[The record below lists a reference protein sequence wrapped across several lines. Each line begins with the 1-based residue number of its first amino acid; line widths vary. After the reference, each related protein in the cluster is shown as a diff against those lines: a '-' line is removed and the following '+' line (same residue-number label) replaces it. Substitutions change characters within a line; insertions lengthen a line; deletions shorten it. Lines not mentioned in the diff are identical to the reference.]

1 MKNKNLWVFGIIILV
16 LCFGAG
22 ILIRHSNENEK
33 KDIIPTVNKLR
44 GIADLATIETTYHN
58 VAKYDNPGT
67 AFLFLKNNKKLW
79 IEYEGTVKIGTD
91 ISQLQM
97 EMDGNKIKVT
107 MPHSKILRKGISIN
121 ADSLDKDHYYSDKE
135 GLFVS
140 DITFEDEKKA
150 YSKANESMKK
160 ETKKNTILF
169 VQADERAKELI
180 ENYIKNIEIPDTFN
194 LHLDITKVRG
204 LEADYEWSEADD
216 ENYGRDAGYYK
227 YEGDWSF
234 DIPVTVDDSQTEVME
249 LNDTND
255 AGIGLRSVIRTPY
268 ELTVNELYEEGSNS
282 DCFMVA
288 LDANGNKLPYN
299 DSVGNCN
306 IFAIQD
312 RDISTVDIYILD
324 YIQYMDELKGEDNY
338 NNNETKPEGQKWSD
352 LLDQYAKYHKT
363 LHFN

>member
-140 DITFEDEKKA
+140 NITFEDEKKA

-160 ETKKNTILF
+160 ETKKNKILF
-169 VQADERAKELI
+169 VQADERAEELI
-180 ENYIKNIEIPDTFN
+180 KSYINNVGKINNKKYTVTF
-194 LHLDITKVRG
+194 
-204 LEADYEWSEADD
+204 EY
-216 ENYGRDAGYYK
+216 
-227 YEGDWSF
+227 
-234 DIPVTVDDSQTEVME
+234 
-249 LNDTND
+249 TND
-255 AGIGLRSVIRTPY
+255 
-268 ELTVNELYEEGSNS
+268 
-282 DCFMVA
+282 
-288 LDANGNKLPYN
+288 
-299 DSVGNCN
+299 
-306 IFAIQD
+306 
-312 RDISTVDIYILD
+312 
-324 YIQYMDELKGEDNY
+324 
-338 NNNETKPEGQKWSD
+338 
-352 LLDQYAKYHKT
+352 
-363 LHFN
+363 

>member
-1 MKNKNLWVFGIIILV
+1 MIGVLKMKNKNLWVCGIIVLV

-180 ENYIKNIEIPDTFN
+180 ENYIKNIE
-194 LHLDITKVRG
+194 KVNNKKYNVSF
-204 LEADYEWSEADD
+204 EYTDD
-216 ENYGRDAGYYK
+216 
-227 YEGDWSF
+227 
-234 DIPVTVDDSQTEVME
+234 
-249 LNDTND
+249 
-255 AGIGLRSVIRTPY
+255 
-268 ELTVNELYEEGSNS
+268 
-282 DCFMVA
+282 
-288 LDANGNKLPYN
+288 
-299 DSVGNCN
+299 
-306 IFAIQD
+306 
-312 RDISTVDIYILD
+312 
-324 YIQYMDELKGEDNY
+324 
-338 NNNETKPEGQKWSD
+338 
-352 LLDQYAKYHKT
+352 
-363 LHFN
+363 